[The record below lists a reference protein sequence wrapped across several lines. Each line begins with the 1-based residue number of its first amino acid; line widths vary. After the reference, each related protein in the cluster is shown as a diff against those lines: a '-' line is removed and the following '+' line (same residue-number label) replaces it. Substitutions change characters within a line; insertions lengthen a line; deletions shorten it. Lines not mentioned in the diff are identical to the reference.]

1 MNDFADDLLAA
12 LAPIVKELK
21 FLGVTYYVA
30 GSAASSNYGVA
41 RSTLDVDLVADLSQV
56 HVAPLVEALQEDY
69 YIDARMITD
78 AIECK
83 SCFNV
88 IHLSTSFKV
97 DVFAVKDRDYDR
109 VAMQRI
115 RKDSLDRDRPSEEYF
130 QAAPEDIVLSKL
142 EWFRLGNEVSEKQW
156 GDILGVL
163 RVQASALDRCYLAG
177 WAAKLEVADLLERAF
192 SEAESLGFHHN
203 AR

>member
-1 MNDFADDLLAA
+1 MNDFTDDLLAA
-12 LAPIVKELK
+12 LAPIVRELE
-21 FLGVTYYVA
+21 FLGVSYYVA
-30 GSAASSNYGVA
+30 GSVASSNYGVA

-56 HVAPLVEALQEDY
+56 HVVPLVKALQEDY

-78 AIECK
+78 AIARK

-130 QAAPEDIVLSKL
+130 QAAPEDIVLNKL
-142 EWFRLGNEVSEKQW
+142 EWFRLGNEVSEKHW
-156 GDILGVL
+156 CDILGVL
-163 RVQASALDRCYLAG
+163 RVQAGALDRGYLAE
-177 WAAKLEVADLLERAF
+177 WAVKLGVADLLERAF
-192 SEAESLGFHHN
+192 REA
-203 AR
+203 AM